1 MAGPGSFQSALF
13 VGSVMHRRLSP
24 RRHRLRYRA
33 FWMLIDLDESAELG
47 RRLSFFSR
55 NRFNLFSFR
64 DTDHGNG
71 QSASLRG
78 YVDRVLA
85 ENGIDCNGGRIALL
99 CMPRILGYVFN
110 PLSIYFCHRADGS
123 LAALLY
129 EVRNTFGQMHSYLL
143 PVSDGSVMVHQH
155 CAKEFYVSPFLD
167 MDMTY
172 DFRVAPPGERISVVV
187 AADDKRGAVLV
198 ASLTGARRELTDRA
212 LVAVFLGLPLMT
224 IKVMVAIHWEALKIW
239 WKGMRLYP
247 RPPAPGHAVTAA
259 PAMRSGDT
267 R

>member
-1 MAGPGSFQSALF
+1 MGAPQPLRSSLY
-13 VGSVMHRRLSP
+13 VGSVMHRRLAP

-33 FWMLIDLDESAELG
+33 FWMLIDLDEAGEFDRS
-47 RRLSFFSR
+47 LSLFSR

-64 DTDHGNG
+64 DADHGDG
-71 QSASLRG
+71 RCASLRD
-78 YVDRVLA
+78 YVDGLLA
-85 ENGIDCNGGRIALL
+85 GQGIDCRGGRIALL

-129 EVRNTFGQMHSYLL
+129 EVRNTFGEMHSYLL
-143 PVSDGSVMVHQH
+143 PVVGDAPTVHQH

-172 DFRVAPPGERISVVV
+172 DFRVAPPDERVSVVV
-187 AADDKRGAVLV
+187 AADDRRGAVLV
-198 ASLTGARRELTDRA
+198 ASLSGERRVLTDRA
-212 LVAVFLGLPLMT
+212 LAAIFLSLPLMT
-224 IKVMVAIHWEALKIW
+224 LKVMAAIHWEALKIW

-247 RPPAPGHAVTAA
+247 RPPAPRHAVTAA
-259 PAMRSGDT
+259 PVIGSRET

>member
-1 MAGPGSFQSALF
+1 MVAASLQSALY

-33 FWMLIDLDESAELG
+33 FWALIDLDEVEALG
-47 RRLSFFSR
+47 RRLSLFSA
-55 NRFNLFSFR
+55 NRLNLFSFHEA
-64 DTDHGNG
+64 DHGDG
-71 QSASLRG
+71 RG
-78 YVDRVLA
+78 EPPRAYVERTLTA
-85 ENGIDCNGGRIALL
+85 GGIDIGGGRITLF

-110 PLSIYFCHRADGS
+110 PISIYFCHRADGS

-143 PVSDGSVMVHQH
+143 PVSGDEPTVHQR

-172 DFRVAPPGERISVVV
+172 DFRVVPPADRVSVVV

-198 ASLTGARRELTDRA
+198 ASLAGQRQELTDRA
-212 LVAVFLGLPLMT
+212 LAAVFLSLPLMT

-247 RPPAPGHAVTAA
+247 RPPAPTHAVTGINH
-259 PAMRSGDT
+259 RT
-267 R
+267 

>member
-1 MAGPGSFQSALF
+1 MAGPDKLQSALY

-24 RRHRLRYRA
+24 RRHCLRYRA
-33 FWMLIDLDESAELG
+33 FWMLIDLDEAGDLD
-47 RRLSFFSR
+47 RRLSLFSR

-64 DTDHGNG
+64 DTDHGDR

-85 ENGIDCNGGRIALL
+85 EHGIDCNGGRITLL
-99 CMPRILGYVFN
+99 CMPRIFGYVFN

-143 PVSDGSVMVHQH
+143 PVSGDVSMVHQH

-172 DFRVAPPGERISVVV
+172 DFRVAPPGERVSVVV
-187 AADDKRGAVLV
+187 AAAGKRGAVLV
-198 ASLTGARRELTDRA
+198 ACLTGERRALTDRA
-212 LVAVFLGLPLMT
+212 LAAVFLSLPLMT
-224 IKVMVAIHWEALKIW
+224 VKVMVAIHWEALKIW

-247 RPPAPGHAVTAA
+247 RPPAPRHAVTAGA
-259 PAMRSGDT
+259 ATTSGDT

>member
-1 MAGPGSFQSALF
+1 MTSRQGMRSALY

-24 RRHRLRYRA
+24 RRHQLRYRA
-33 FWMLIDLDESAELG
+33 FWMLIDLDEANALHE
-47 RRLSFFSR
+47 RLSLLSR
-55 NRFNLFSFR
+55 NRFNLFSFH
-64 DTDHGNG
+64 DADHGEG
-71 QSASLRG
+71 RPEPLRD
-78 YVDRVLA
+78 YVDRTLA
-85 ENGIDCNGGRIALL
+85 AHDIDCRGGRIALL

-143 PVSDGSVMVHQH
+143 PVSGDAALVHQH

-172 DFRVAPPGERISVVV
+172 DFRVAPPGERVSVVV
-187 AADDKRGAVLV
+187 ACDDKRGAVLV
-198 ASLTGARRELTDRA
+198 ASLAGVRRALNDRA
-212 LVAVFLGLPLMT
+212 LAAIFVSLPLMT
-224 IKVMVAIHWEALKIW
+224 LKVMVAIHWEALKIW

-247 RPPAPGHAVTAA
+247 RPPAPRQAVTAG
-259 PAMRSGDT
+259 PVLGSGDT

>member
-1 MAGPGSFQSALF
+1 MALPQPSQSVLY
-13 VGSVMHRRLSP
+13 VGSVMHRRLAP

-33 FWMLIDLDESAELG
+33 FWMLLDLDEADKLG
-47 RRLSFFSR
+47 GRLSLFSR
-55 NRFNLFSFR
+55 NRFNLFSFH
-64 DTDHGNG
+64 DKDHGDG
-71 QSASLRG
+71 QSASLRD

-85 ENGIDCNGGRIALL
+85 GQGIDCRGGRIALL

-143 PVSDGSVMVHQH
+143 PVQGNAPLVHQH

-172 DFRVAPPGERISVVV
+172 DFRVAPPGKRVSVVV
-187 AADDKRGAVLV
+187 AVDDKRGAVLV
-198 ASLTGARRELTDRA
+198 ASLSGERRA
-212 LVAVFLGLPLMT
+212 LSDRSLAAIFVSLPLMT
-224 IKVMVAIHWEALKIW
+224 LKVMAAIHWEALKIW

-247 RPPAPGHAVTAA
+247 RPPAPRHAVTVASIMSA
-259 PAMRSGDT
+259 EKT

>member
-1 MAGPGSFQSALF
+1 MTSAQPLRSALY

-33 FWMLIDLDESAELG
+33 FWALFDLDEMREVDA
-47 RRLSFFSR
+47 RLSLLSH
-55 NRFNLFSFR
+55 NRFNLFSFH
-64 DTDHGNG
+64 DADHGDG
-71 QSASLRG
+71 KSEPLRD
-78 YVDRVLA
+78 YVDRTL
-85 ENGIDCNGGRIALL
+85 ETHGIDCRGGRIALL

-129 EVRNTFGQMHSYLL
+129 EVRNTFGEMHSYLL
-143 PVSDGSVMVHQH
+143 PVTGEAPLVHQR

-172 DFRVAPPGERISVVV
+172 DFRVAPPGERVSVVV

-198 ASLTGARRELTDRA
+198 ASLAGERRAPSDRA
-212 LVAVFLGLPLMT
+212 LAAIFISLPLMT
-224 IKVMVAIHWEALKIW
+224 LKVMAAIHWEALKIW

-247 RPPAPGHAVTAA
+247 RPPAPRHAVTAG
-259 PAMRSGDT
+259 PAT
-267 R
+267 RGGGTQ